1 MKELRIHGRGGQGG
15 LTAARIIAN
24 AVLKDGMHAQAFPE
38 FGPERRGAPV
48 RSYLRIDEE
57 PILLRTPIAM
67 PDAVVVLDATLL
79 DRPDT
84 VAGIK
89 PGGLLLIN
97 APTRPALSLPVATR
111 LAWVDAMGISAELFG
126 RQIPNTAMLGAWCKA
141 DGTVSMEAL
150 EAIIGAWFPAKHAG
164 KNVEAARRAWESV
177 QIVDAPASAE
187 PTAGEREN
195 MGYVYLDDYPIVAT
209 SRPIDGNAGQ
219 TGSWRVSDPVVD
231 RELCVRC
238 GRCVSVCPE
247 GVMVLDGD
255 GLRIDLTYCKGCG
268 ICAMEC
274 PVDAIA
280 FEEEE

>member
-48 RSYLRIDEE
+48 CSYLRIDEE

-89 PGGLLLIN
+89 PGGLLLVN
-97 APTRPALSLPVATR
+97 VPTRPTLSLPVATR

-150 EAIIGAWFPAKHAG
+150 EAIIDAWFPAKHAG
-164 KNVEAARRAWESV
+164 KNVQAARRAWEAV

-187 PTAGEREN
+187 PPAGRGRPEATPISMTTRSLPRRGRSTATRGRP
-195 MGYVYLDDYPIVAT
+195 GVGAFRTRSSIVSVACAA
-209 SRPIDGNAGQ
+209 AGVCPSVRR
-219 TGSWRVSDPVVD
+219 GSWSSTTTV
-231 RELCVRC
+231 
-238 GRCVSVCPE
+238 
-247 GVMVLDGD
+247 
-255 GLRIDLTYCKGCG
+255 
-268 ICAMEC
+268 
-274 PVDAIA
+274 
-280 FEEEE
+280 